1 MGHSKN
7 PRKSTNQPK
16 KGALDTNEDKGI
28 EETAKPEESE
38 QAISADETQGQAQAT
53 EGSTEQEAKT
63 SEEKPEQAPSEEEV
77 TPEEEIEE
85 APEEESPEEAEEKPR
100 RGKTPEEEEIVEERT
115 YTIPLRRAWISPRK
129 KRVPKAVRMVR
140 SYIQRHMKIETGPKT
155 GEEEEEERL
164 VISNEVN
171 EKLWDRGIEKPPRN
185 IRVRAVKDKEGTVT
199 LYLAEGD

>member
-7 PRKSTNQPK
+7 TRKNTNQPE

-38 QAISADETQGQAQAT
+38 QTISADETEGQAQAT
-53 EGSTEQEAKT
+53 EGST
-63 SEEKPEQAPSEEEV
+63 EEKPEQAPSEEEAA
-77 TPEEEIEE
+77 PEEKIEE
-85 APEEESPEEAEEKPR
+85 APEEEIPEEVKEKPR

-115 YTIPLRRAWISPRK
+115 YTIPLSRAWISPRK